1 MKKEWGIPFRPSPAC
16 ASREKSTVVILATE
30 DPYLI
35 HSHAKASAEAEIV
48 SGNASES
55 YKKSS

>member
-1 MKKEWGIPFRPSPAC
+1 MMKEWGIPFRPSPAC

-35 HSHAKASAEAEIV
+35 HSPLKGSAATENIPETWH
-48 SGNASES
+48 
-55 YKKSS
+55 

>member
-16 ASREKSTVVILATE
+16 ASREKSTVVIHATE

-35 HSHAKASAEAEIV
+35 HSPTK
-48 SGNASES
+48 GWT
-55 YKKSS
+55 